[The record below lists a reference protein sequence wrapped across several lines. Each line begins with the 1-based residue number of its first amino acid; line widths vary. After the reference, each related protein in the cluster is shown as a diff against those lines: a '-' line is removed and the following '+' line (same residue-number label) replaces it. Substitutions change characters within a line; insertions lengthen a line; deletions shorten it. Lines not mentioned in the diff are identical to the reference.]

1 MSENLEEYLEKLKQS
16 GLRKMNVGTA
26 GIVIVVVIVIAAVA
40 SSVYSVQTD
49 GQAVIKRFGR
59 VASIKPPG
67 LHFKLPFGIDRNYFI
82 PTERVLKEE
91 FGFRTVRPGRQ
102 TQYTKNRNTETES
115 LMLTGDLNVIDVEWV
130 VQYRI
135 IDPVD
140 FMHRVREP
148 IDSIRDISEAVMRRI
163 VGNRL
168 GSDVLTVGRVTIAA
182 EVKSEL
188 QQILETY
195 RMGISIERIE
205 LQDVTPPESVKPAFN
220 EVNEARQQLERLI
233 NEAEKKRNQVIP
245 RARGEA
251 DQIIAEAE
259 AYRAE
264 RVNQS
269 KGEAAR
275 FTELVAAYREAP
287 EVTRQRLY
295 IEMMNEV
302 LPTVDQLYVVDESVK
317 GILPLLNLS
326 ATAEVQK

>member
-1 MSENLEEYLEKLKQS
+1 MSQQLEEYLSKLKN
-16 GLRKMNVGTA
+16 LRGNKVRLGSA
-26 GIVIVVVIVIAAVA
+26 GAVIALVIVIASAA

-59 VASIKPPG
+59 VVSIKPPG
-67 LHFKLPFGIDRNYFI
+67 LHFKLPFGIDRATFI

-91 FGFRTVRPGRQ
+91 FGFRTLQPGRQ
-102 TQYTKNRNTETES
+102 TQYSKNSSTETES

-135 IDPVD
+135 IDPVK
-140 FMHRVREP
+140 FMHQVREP
-148 IDSIRDISEAVMRRI
+148 VDSIRDISEAVMRRI

-188 QQILETY
+188 QQILDTY
-195 RMGISIERIE
+195 QMGISIERIE

-264 RVNQS
+264 RVNQA

-275 FTELVAAYREAP
+275 FTEMVTAYRQAP
-287 EVTRQRLY
+287 DITRQRLY

-302 LPTVDQLYVVDESVK
+302 LPTVQQLYVVDESVK
-317 GILPLLNLS
+317 GILPLLNLTNPGE
-326 ATAEVQK
+326 AR